1 MPIPLGFVD
10 EVVLGVVVVD
20 CPTVLPGVVPIVVLG
35 VPAVPPVCV
44 FCEPSVLDVFAVVPA
59 PVLVLLPPMPE
70 PVEPAV
76 CAPAQAKAASIVG
89 ARSHVRF
96 IVIPSMD
103 FDCKSGIRHHGSPVR
118 VPIE

>member
-1 MPIPLGFVD
+1 
-10 EVVLGVVVVD
+10 
-20 CPTVLPGVVPIVVLG
+20 VPV
-35 VPAVPPVCV
+35 A
-44 FCEPSVLDVFAVVPA
+44 FAVVPA

-96 IVIPSMD
+96 ILDPSAFLKSASLPCDGKVLLFDSIP
-103 FDCKSGIRHHGSPVR
+103 R
-118 VPIE
+118 V